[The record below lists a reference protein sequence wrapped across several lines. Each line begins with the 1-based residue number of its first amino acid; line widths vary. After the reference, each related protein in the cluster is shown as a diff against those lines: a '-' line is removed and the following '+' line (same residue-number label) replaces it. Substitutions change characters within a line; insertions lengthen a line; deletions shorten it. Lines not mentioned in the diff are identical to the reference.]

1 MRSRSD
7 FDRADWERW
16 LATLPVETAEELR
29 AGMDLADWFDDEYQ
43 KLEERKDVGK
53 TERTV

>member
-1 MRSRSD
+1 MTTRAD
-7 FDRADWERW
+7 FDYPAWETW

-29 AGMDLADWFDDEYQ
+29 AGMDLADYFDDEYQ